1 MNIINRIAAMLTDDP
16 NVYVEDDM
24 MGITPDKPMSG
35 SEATAAKPMDTTSA
49 DASKIVNDQLAA
61 KKREEAEEKKR
72 KQALVAPQMKA
83 ANTNIDK
90 IRQSMMQG
98 TQGAK
103 TAQDQMT
110 GVDSNLTSINSIIQN
125 IAKNL

>member
-24 MGITPDKPMSG
+24 ASVTPDKPMSG
-35 SEATAAKPMDTTSA
+35 SEVPAKPMDTTSS

-72 KQALVAPQMKA
+72 KQALVAPEMKQ
-83 ANTNIDK
+83 ANTNNDK
-90 IRQSMMQG
+90 IRHSMMDG
-98 TQGAK
+98 TKGAK

-110 GVDSNLTSINSIIQN
+110 GVDSNLTSIKSIIQN